1 MKRTIR
7 FVGIGFLVAAVAAVA
22 GCSLFNQVPVANFL
36 WSPLEPLARVDVSF
50 NDQSSDQGGLFGGGG
65 IVSWNW
71 DFGDGDSSTAPN
83 PKHEYD
89 KSGSYTVRLTVTDDA
104 GESTTITKT
113 VLVSPSLNGRWSG
126 YIEDINGNPLS
137 MTLEFSHSTTSIQG
151 NATINNIRTPCS
163 GISLDPSLKTVR
175 LDLLGGGFNIRLEG
189 RLDAS
194 ERIMDGDWFNIG
206 TGQKWWT
213 WEVLL

>member
-7 FVGIGFLVAAVAAVA
+7 FVGIGFLMAAVAAVA
-22 GCSLFNQVPVANFL
+22 GCALFNQPPVGNFL
-36 WSPLEPLARVDVSF
+36 WSPLEPLARADVGF

-71 DFGDGDSSTAPN
+71 DFGDGDLSTAPN
-83 PKHEYD
+83 PKHAYD

-113 VLVSPSLNGRWSG
+113 VLVTPSLNGEWDG

-137 MTLEFSHSTTSIQG
+137 MTLEFSHSSTSIQG
-151 NATINNIRTPCS
+151 TATIVLARIPCS
-163 GISLDPSLKTVR
+163 GISFDPTTKIVR
-175 LDLLGGGFNIRLEG
+175 FELLGAGFNIRLEG
-189 RLDAS
+189 TLDAS
-194 ERIMDGDWFNIG
+194 ERRIVGDWFNIA
-206 TGQKWWT
+206 TGQKWWS
-213 WEVLL
+213 WDVLL